1 MLAKLVFFRDRLFP
15 IDPLFRDIRND
26 LQVNLLQNFTN
37 LVIVFVL
44 FGAYLL
50 IPQINTYWLTFFLLV
65 CVAALTYACKRLALR
80 HFALARYSF
89 IVMLVLALCMAMITY
104 PWAWTPLLGL
114 PIILI
119 SGMLV
124 SRSIL
129 LVGGVVLAVAL
140 LLHHIGFIAYP
151 LDSLFILFGL
161 TTLITHI
168 TLDTFYIALSWYGTM
183 HERADKLLQS
193 ARDHRAELVQ
203 TLKSL
208 DVSYLTQ
215 KRLQQ
220 QLIHARHQANEARR
234 MKERFAANISH
245 ELRTPLNLI
254 LGFSEIMYLTPEVYG
269 NLLFPPSLTRDIY
282 QIHRSSKYLLE
293 MIDDVLDL
301 SHVELS
307 GFTLNFERTNLHDFL
322 HETIEMLQTLFRDP
336 NVQLKL
342 DIAPNLPSLEMD
354 KTRIRQVLLNLF
366 NNARRFTATGQVALH
381 VYQAEQHVIFE
392 VHDTGIGIAP
402 DKLTV
407 IFDEFYQVDY
417 SLSRSHGG
425 AGLGLAI
432 TKRFVESHNG
442 SIRVQSE
449 EGKGSVFTFTIPVTD
464 YSPSWTPEKDMLT
477 SLETEKPHVVVLNS
491 DALSLSLLQRHLQQ
505 VHIIPANTAD
515 ELPKLIEQHQPKA
528 LIRNQS
534 PYQYPASNATIPL
547 VTIDCT
553 LPGSQWMVEQLGV
566 SACLAKPITPNQL
579 AEQIARHQPIERILI
594 VDDDL
599 GFVQLVQRSIETLSG
614 NYRLFRAYDGLQA
627 LEVTQQYRPD
637 LIFLDLAMPDMNG
650 FEVIEALH
658 ADAELR
664 HIPIVL
670 LTATRYVQSDIE
682 PSHSIHITKPDGLKP
697 VEMFRCIENI
707 LNTLDTQPVLS
718 PQVSLLV

>member
-1 MLAKLVFFRDRLFP
+1 
-15 IDPLFRDIRND
+15 
-26 LQVNLLQNFTN
+26 
-37 LVIVFVL
+37 
-44 FGAYLL
+44 
-50 IPQINTYWLTFFLLV
+50 
-65 CVAALTYACKRLALR
+65 
-80 HFALARYSF
+80 
-89 IVMLVLALCMAMITY
+89 MIMY
-104 PWAWTPLLGL
+104 PMTWTPLLGL
-114 PIILI
+114 PIILVG
-119 SGMLV
+119 GMLM

-129 LVGGVVLAVAL
+129 LVGGTILALAVS
-140 LLHHIGFIAYP
+140 LHHIGFIIYP

-161 TTLITHI
+161 TMLITHI

-269 NLLFPPSLTRDIY
+269 DVLFPPSLTRDIY

-307 GFTLNFERTNLHDFL
+307 SFTLNFERTNLYDFL
-322 HETIEMLQTLFRDP
+322 HETVDMLQTLFRDP
-336 NVQLKL
+336 NVQLKI
-342 DIAPNLPSLEMD
+342 DIAVNLPTLDMD

-366 NNARRFTATGQVALH
+366 NNARRFTANGHVALH
-381 VYQAEQHVIFE
+381 VYCTDQQVIFE
-392 VHDTGIGIAP
+392 VYDTGIGIAP
-402 DKLTV
+402 DKLNI

-432 TKRFVESHNG
+432 TKRFVEAHNG
-442 SIRVQSE
+442 TIGVQSE
-449 EGKGSVFTFTIPVTD
+449 EGKGSVFTFTIPISD
-464 YSPSWTPEKDMLT
+464 YTPTWTPEKET
-477 SLETEKPHVVVLNS
+477 PPILETEKSPVLVLNS
-491 DALSLSLLQRHLQQ
+491 DAWSLSLLQRHLQ
-505 VHIIPANTAD
+505 HIHIVPATNAN
-515 ELPKLIEQHQPKA
+515 ELPNLIEQHQPKA
-528 LIRNQS
+528 IIRNQS
-534 PYQYPASNATIPL
+534 PHQNTVHDISTPL

-566 SACLAKPITPNQL
+566 SACLAKPITPHQL
-579 AEQIARHQPIERILI
+579 AEQIARHEPIERILI

-658 ADAELR
+658 ANADLR

-670 LTATRYVQSDIE
+670 LTATRYVESDLE
-682 PSHSIHITKPDGLKP
+682 PSHSIHITKPNGLKP

-707 LNTLDTQPVLS
+707 LSTLDTHPVL
-718 PQVSLLV
+718 